1 MSDVDLIE
9 LNDSLIDSQYLTFII
24 SDEEFAVPIMRVK
37 EIIEYQSLT
46 QVPMVPKFIAGAVN
60 LRGAVVPVIN
70 LAIKFGMQPRPVNRR
85 SCIVIMEIQLA
96 DELVILGILVD
107 KVLQVFD
114 IPDENIEA
122 APSFGA
128 QIKTEFIQGMA
139 RVEEQFIIILSI
151 NNVLSL
157 NEISV
162 LGDIQDENN
171 VANDKSLAET
181 TSKNNEMSAS

>member
-46 QVPMVPKFIAGAVN
+46 QVPMVPDFIAGAVN

-70 LAIKFGMQPRPVNRR
+70 LALKFGMTAKPINRR
-85 SCIVIMEIQLA
+85 SCIVIMEIQQA
-96 DELVILGILVD
+96 DELVVLGILVD

-114 IPDENIEA
+114 IPDSDIEP
-122 APSFGA
+122 APTFGA
-128 QIKTEFIQGMA
+128 QIKTEFIQGMG
-139 RVEEQFIIILSI
+139 RVDEQFIIILSI
-151 NNVLSL
+151 NDVLSL
-157 NEISV
+157 NEVSV
-162 LGDIQDENN
+162 LGDLQDENN
-171 VANDKSLAET
+171 LAENVAEN
-181 TSKNNEMSAS
+181 SEISEG